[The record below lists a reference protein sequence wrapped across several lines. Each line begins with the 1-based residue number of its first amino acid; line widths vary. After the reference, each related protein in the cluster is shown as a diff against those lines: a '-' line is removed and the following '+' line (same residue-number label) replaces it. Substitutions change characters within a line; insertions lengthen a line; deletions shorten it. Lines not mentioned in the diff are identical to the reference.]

1 MAKVAVENAA
11 YHFDKLYDYRVPPGM
26 ALAPGQRVMVP
37 FGRGK
42 APKRLGLVLEIEE
55 VPARGEGK
63 KVRRLKVLSAV
74 LDREPVLDGEMLQLL
89 RWLRGET
96 FCTWF
101 DGVKVL
107 LPGGYGMKSQTAFS
121 LCRGAEGEAL
131 TPEEGQILDY
141 LRPRKNP
148 APEEELL
155 EALGLVRGHPALRSL
170 EERGLI
176 LRQDLLKRRV
186 KDQKLQMVRLGRT
199 GKGPSSPPSSRLFW
213 SCCSRR
219 AAPR

>member
-1 MAKVAVENAA
+1 MALVAKVAVENAA

-42 APKRLGLVLEIEE
+42 APKRLGLVLETEE
-55 VPARGEGK
+55 VPEGELPAGIK
-63 KVRRLKVLSAV
+63 EIASAAD
-74 LDREPVLDGEMLQLL
+74 LEPVLDGEMLQLL

-155 EALGLVRGHPALRSL
+155 E
-170 EERGLI
+170 I
-176 LRQDLLKRRV
+176 
-186 KDQKLQMVRLGRT
+186 GR
-199 GKGPSSPPSSRLFW
+199 
-213 SCCSRR
+213 
-219 AAPR
+219 AHV